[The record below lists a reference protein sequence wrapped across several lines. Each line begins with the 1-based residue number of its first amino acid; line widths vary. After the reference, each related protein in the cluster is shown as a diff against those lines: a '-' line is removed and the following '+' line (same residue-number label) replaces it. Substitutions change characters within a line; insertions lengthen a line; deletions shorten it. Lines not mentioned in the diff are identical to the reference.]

1 MSAHDSDPP
10 KVAAFLVEGVVRL
23 LSFEELSRFPNSLLF
38 DICQQCPDCF
48 NGTPIPLNRNLALF
62 DWIIEIYKAREH
74 LSPLPAVPVTEIE
87 AELDFFRLPHCNDL
101 QLYRRA
107 DWHRKRRL
115 DSIRSIILQILE
127 LLSNSFALK
136 SSFEFVLFWNQC
148 QIWTEEVKVEL
159 LWNHTEPEYYTESTA
174 IMNVLFKSGFVRP
187 WTCTKVFSST
197 EHLFMENKPK
207 NWSMGFPI
215 LTGVTL
221 EEFNSEL
228 SVYGFTISQEFSQVC
243 IGSDSF
249 VKEVSIP
256 YVRLSY

>member
-1 MSAHDSDPP
+1 MSSQSFDTPQ
-10 KVAAFLVEGVVRL
+10 VAAFLVEGVVRSL
-23 LSFEELSRFPNSLLF
+23 TLAELNRFPNSLLS
-38 DICQQCPDCF
+38 DICRQCPECL
-48 NGTPIPLNRNLALF
+48 NGAPVSLTRSLVLF
-62 DWIIEIYKAREH
+62 DWVIEIYKGREH
-74 LSPLPAVPVTEIE
+74 LSPLPSVPVAEIN
-87 AELDFFRLPHCNDL
+87 AELDFFRLPHCSEL
-101 QLYRRA
+101 QLYKRA

-115 DSIRSIILQILE
+115 DCIRSIIVQILE

-136 SSFEFVLFWNQC
+136 SSFEFLLFWNQC
-148 QIWTEEVKVEL
+148 QIWTEDVKVEL

-187 WTCTKVFSST
+187 WTCTKVFTSN

-221 EEFNSEL
+221 EEFNIEL
-228 SVYGFTISQEFSQVC
+228 KVYGFTISQECSQVC

>member
-1 MSAHDSDPP
+1 M
-10 KVAAFLVEGVVRL
+10 
-23 LSFEELSRFPNSLLF
+23 
-38 DICQQCPDCF
+38 
-48 NGTPIPLNRNLALF
+48 
-62 DWIIEIYKAREH
+62 
-74 LSPLPAVPVTEIE
+74 
-87 AELDFFRLPHCNDL
+87 
-101 QLYRRA
+101 
-107 DWHRKRRL
+107 
-115 DSIRSIILQILE
+115 
-127 LLSNSFALK
+127 
-136 SSFEFVLFWNQC
+136 
-148 QIWTEEVKVEL
+148 EL

-187 WTCTKVFSST
+187 WTCTKVFTST

-228 SVYGFTISQEFSQVC
+228 SVYGFTISQEFSQVF